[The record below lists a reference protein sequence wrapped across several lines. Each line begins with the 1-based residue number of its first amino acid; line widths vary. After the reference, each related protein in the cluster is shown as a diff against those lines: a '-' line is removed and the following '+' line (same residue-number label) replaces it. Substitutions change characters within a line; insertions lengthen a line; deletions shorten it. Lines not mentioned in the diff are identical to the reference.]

1 MSLSINIPNNNC
13 LIEINESRVKRL
25 LSKDKSYATYMGI
38 WDKIKDLFRTEK
50 KSIAI
55 ERLYDF
61 IHNNEPSYSEEGVE
75 NSDSLQKII
84 YAFDKLKSLSNEN
97 DRNLFHIEK
106 NHYNG
111 IDFLIGTVLIKSLD
125 NCLPS
130 YHLYDLNHNPE
141 VKALMSKTVQEALIP
156 NQHNSSIN
164 DLVLDM
170 IRQNKNSAID
180 RKQLS
185 NETESGKE
193 ETTKL
198 INSFYLSLTRPQQ
211 IALVEVGSQSGYA
224 HVFNALISIPND
236 FWKNFSPLGLSPA
249 TVMYHNSNSSDIT
262 VIQTVRRIPKN
273 EKYQEAQSAS
283 TEVNGIEDMYPVI
296 QIDVA
301 FTISSDGKIDC
312 PLFHV
317 SNNITPQRYSLP

>member
-1 MSLSINIPNNNC
+1 M
-13 LIEINESRVKRL
+13 EINESRVKRL
-25 LSKDKSYATYMGI
+25 LSGNKDYATYMGI
-38 WDKIKDLFRTEK
+38 LDKIKDLFRTEK
-50 KSIAI
+50 KSVAI

-61 IHNNEPSYSEEGVE
+61 IHNHEQSHVEEGVE
-75 NSDSLQKII
+75 NSDSFKEII
-84 YAFDKLKSLSNEN
+84 DAFDKLKSLSNEN
-97 DRNLFHIEK
+97 DRNLFRIEK

-111 IDFLIGTVLIKSLD
+111 IDFHIGSVLIKSLD

-130 YHLYDLNHNPE
+130 YHLYNLNNNSE
-141 VKALMSKTVQEALIP
+141 IKKSISEAVQKEIIP
-156 NQHNSSIN
+156 NEHNSSIRN
-164 DLVLDM
+164 LVIDM
-170 IRQNKNSAID
+170 IRQGRNSAID
-180 RKQLS
+180 GKLLS
-185 NETESGKE
+185 NNTVSGKE

-198 INSFYLSLTRPQQ
+198 INAFYLSLTRPQQ
-211 IALVEVGSQSGYA
+211 IALVEVSSQSGYA
-224 HVFNALISIPND
+224 HIFNALISIQND

-262 VIQTVRRIPKN
+262 VIQTVRRIPMN

-296 QIDVA
+296 QMDVA

-317 SNNITPQRYSLP
+317 SNKITPQRYSLA